1 MARGAC
7 ACEPFFL
14 NTNYTNSY
22 FGRCAQNL
30 KKNLF
35 KNLSLPLLG
44 GMRYAQKFFR
54 INFKFYKFLL
64 GVAELKIARKS
75 V

>member
-1 MARGAC
+1 M
-7 ACEPFFL
+7 L
-14 NTNYTNSY
+14 V
-22 FGRCAQNL
+22 
-30 KKNLF
+30 
-35 KNLSLPLLG
+35 